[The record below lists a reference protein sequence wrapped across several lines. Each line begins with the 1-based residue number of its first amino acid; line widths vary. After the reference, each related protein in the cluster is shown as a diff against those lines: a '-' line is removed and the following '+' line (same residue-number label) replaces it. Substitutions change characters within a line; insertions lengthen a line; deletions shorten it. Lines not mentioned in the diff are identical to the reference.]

1 MESRAYSL
9 SDMESEATPMT
20 DADAAR
26 RALDDAGAI
35 RGQIADKARCPPSW
49 HAAFGVMMGA
59 MVAGQALPSH
69 LSIGVTVLC
78 LGAAVF
84 MMRAA
89 RRRMGFFVN
98 GYRRGRTLWVA
109 IGLLGIIEAM
119 LFAGIGLK
127 ETWGLAWAPVVC
139 GLIVAPIAVGGSYL
153 WQAVYRE
160 EMLTLGAPA
169 R

>member
-1 MESRAYSL
+1 
-9 SDMESEATPMT
+9 MT

-26 RALDDAGAI
+26 RALEEAGAI
-35 RGQIADKARCPPSW
+35 RGQVADKARCPPSW
-49 HAAFGVMMGA
+49 HATFGVIMGA
-59 MVAGQALPSH
+59 MVASQSLTPA
-69 LSIGVTVLC
+69 LSISVTVLC

-84 MMRAA
+84 MMQAA

-98 GYRRGRTLWVA
+98 GYRRGKTLWVA
-109 IGLLGIIEAM
+109 LGLLGVVEAL

-127 ETWGLAWAPVVC
+127 ETWGLAWAPLVC
-139 GLIVAPIAVGGSYL
+139 GLIVAPIAIGGSYL

-160 EMLTLGAPA
+160 EMLALGAPA